1 MPRKIRIEYPGAC
14 YHVINRGNYRSWIFS
29 TPGARK
35 SFLEALKKVC
45 AAKKWTLHAW
55 CLMGN
60 HYHLC
65 VETKEA
71 NLVEGMR
78 WLQSVFAN
86 NFNRFRKESGHVFQG
101 RYKAILLE
109 KGALGPV
116 SHYIHLNPVRAGI
129 VECRDLQ
136 KYRESS
142 FHKLWYPGKRWA
154 CEDFTVFLQAAG
166 NLVDKPAGRRSYRD
180 YLEWL
185 SEQDEEKKKMGFEN
199 MLKGWVKGSD
209 DFKQS
214 ILDGLEE
221 KKVKKVVES
230 EAAELKISVYE
241 RVTRSLLNKLGKAET
256 DILKDRKGASWKIAT
271 ARYLRDKHLAPN
283 QWIADRLQIGKATSV
298 QSLVSRHRKLAEGAD
313 PCWDEIK
320 NHDFV

>member
-1 MPRKIRIEYPGAC
+1 M
-14 YHVINRGNYRSWIFS
+14 
-29 TPGARK
+29 
-35 SFLEALKKVC
+35 
-45 AAKKWTLHAW
+45 
-55 CLMGN
+55 
-60 HYHLC
+60 
-65 VETKEA
+65 
-71 NLVEGMR
+71 
-78 WLQSVFAN
+78 
-86 NFNRFRKESGHVFQG
+86 
-101 RYKAILLE
+101 LE
-109 KGALGPV
+109 KGSLGPV

-129 VECRDLQ
+129 VECPDLQ

-154 CEDFTVFLQAAG
+154 CEDFTMFLQAAG

-221 KKVKKVVES
+221 KKVKKVLES

-241 RVTRSLLNKLGKAET
+241 RVTRSLLNQLGKAET
-256 DILKDRKGASWKIAT
+256 DILKDRKGASWKIAA
-271 ARYLRDKHLAPN
+271 ARYLRDMHLAPN
-283 QWIADRLQIGKATSV
+283 QWIADRLQMGKDTSV
-298 QSLVSRHRKLAEGAD
+298 QSLVSRHRKQADGAD
-313 PCWDEIK
+313 PYWDEIK
-320 NHDFV
+320 NHGILD